1 MEIKKI
7 LTAVYDED
15 LEDGVFRIPED
26 ISEVDSEA
34 LNCPG
39 LRKLVIPNTLSDIPH
54 NLATLDNLEEILV
67 EDGNECCFSVDGV
80 LFNKDKTALILF
92 PKKHKATSYRIPD
105 SVKIIAGHAFC
116 CCQNLTEVILPNNV
130 EIGWYAFWG
139 CTSLVDENGL
149 IVIQNRLLYAD
160 PNLSCVHIPDGTITI
175 ESTVFEECKNLKE
188 IAIPDS
194 VTTIKEWAFS
204 RCKNLEKITLPDSVT
219 TIERGAFFN
228 CKNLKEI
235 TLPNN
240 VTEINRRTFSNC
252 ENLERIYIPDSV
264 TEFDELIFEDC
275 DKLTI
280 HCHKGS
286 EAEKYA
292 KENHFPVAYV
302 EEGK

>member
-1 MEIKKI
+1 M
-7 LTAVYDED
+7 
-15 LEDGVFRIPED
+15 
-26 ISEVDSEA
+26 
-34 LNCPG
+34 
-39 LRKLVIPNTLSDIPH
+39 
-54 NLATLDNLEEILV
+54 
-67 EDGNECCFSVDGV
+67 
-80 LFNKDKTALILF
+80 LIQF
-92 PKKHKATSYRIPD
+92 PLKHKTTSYQIPD
-105 SVKIIAGHAFC
+105 SVKIIAGHAFYR
-116 CCQNLTEVILPNNV
+116 CQNLTEILLPNNV
-130 EIGWYAFWG
+130 EIRRYAFWG
-139 CTSLVDENGL
+139 CTSLVDESGL

-160 PNLSCVHIPDGTITI
+160 PNLSCAHIPDDTITI
-175 ESTVFEECKNLKE
+175 ERSVFEAGENLKE

-204 RCKNLEKITLPDSVT
+204 HCKNLEKIMLPDSVT
-219 TIERGAFFN
+219 TIERGAFSN

-240 VTEINRRTFSNC
+240 VTEINWGTFSYC

-292 KENHFPVAYV
+292 KENRFPVAYV